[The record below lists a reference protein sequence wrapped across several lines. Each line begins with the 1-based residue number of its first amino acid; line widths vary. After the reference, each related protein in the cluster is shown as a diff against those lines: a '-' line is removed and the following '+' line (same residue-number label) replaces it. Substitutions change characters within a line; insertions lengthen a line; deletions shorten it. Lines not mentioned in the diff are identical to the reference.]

1 MNPSPSADPSELLP
15 PEAMLALLRAMI
27 VRCSRQLDVDKIIDQ
42 KTPADRCCLV
52 ATLLVDMSGDA
63 VVAQSIRDT
72 QLLAALKLE
81 LLRRRAAHAETAA

>member
-1 MNPSPSADPSELLP
+1 
-15 PEAMLALLRAMI
+15 
-27 VRCSRQLDVDKIIDQ
+27 
-42 KTPADRCCLV
+42 
-52 ATLLVDMSGDA
+52 MSGDA